1 MTDSRKGLKEF
12 ELNSPKL
19 NKYKDS
25 SRKAKNYVF
34 DDDIDQE
41 NHEPIYNDFSGS
53 NYSTKALGL
62 NHQQSLPVMSNSN
75 SVSNSNVSN
84 SSSINFNNQ
93 QSKVLDKPNR
103 RKHHHKRSLS
113 HAFFSFN
120 DPLLSNTTKST
131 SDLNKRFNNLNNQNI
146 SSVNSVREINNNN
159 NVNIKP
165 LKTFERSSFSK
176 RKLCVTLLDLSL
188 GCYLW
193 LLGQKIETL
202 SVIGLGYLLTLDG
215 LSLGFLAL
223 FDYNRMVGKSLQR
236 PFGLKRFETLTM
248 LIEIIYL
255 IFSLTY
261 LIKELIE
268 LSLIGDDDYEDDPF
282 ILQIPLSYLVFSI
295 ILPLISTKVYK
306 NFRNLTLL
314 TNLYIPEPFNLNF
327 VSFNSI
333 LTSILIIFSNKFII
347 NKPLY
352 QLLDKGIVIILSIN
366 TSIIIYSS
374 LFKLCKTLL
383 QTNQNSH
390 LIHDIESSLSDYNIK
405 QVNLFEIS
413 TIDQNQSSNFKLNLK
428 ISINQQS
435 TDQDIFNLTK
445 ILNETLLSL
454 SINQFTIDVRRDN

>member
-1 MTDSRKGLKEF
+1 MTDSRRGLKEF

-19 NKYKDS
+19 DKYKDS
-25 SRKAKNYVF
+25 SRKAKNFVF
-34 DDDIDQE
+34 DDDIDEE
-41 NHEPIYNDFSGS
+41 NYEPIYNDFSGG

-62 NHQQSLPVMSNSN
+62 NHQQSLPVISNSN
-75 SVSNSNVSN
+75 SVSN
-84 SSSINFNNQ
+84 SSSINFNSQ

-188 GCYLW
+188 GCYFW

-306 NFRNLTLL
+306 NFR
-314 TNLYIPEPFNLNF
+314 Y
-327 VSFNSI
+327 V
-333 LTSILIIFSNKFII
+333 
-347 NKPLY
+347 
-352 QLLDKGIVIILSIN
+352 
-366 TSIIIYSS
+366 
-374 LFKLCKTLL
+374 
-383 QTNQNSH
+383 
-390 LIHDIESSLSDYNIK
+390 
-405 QVNLFEIS
+405 
-413 TIDQNQSSNFKLNLK
+413 K
-428 ISINQQS
+428 IS
-435 TDQDIFNLTK
+435 
-445 ILNETLLSL
+445 
-454 SINQFTIDVRRDN
+454 